1 VIQDQENG
9 KIELQNWEIVSVNPS
24 DKIWNWKDLFC
35 FWGNNIQSIIG
46 FSLIASLY
54 LVYNLNF
61 LVVLVGC
68 LIGSFFVYLFVNL
81 IGKPSQRHGIPF
93 PVFLRISMGI
103 NGARYVSLLRGL
115 IGIFMF
121 GVQTYFLSKSFSYL
135 IRIAFHLFDNTILDQ
150 DVFLMFYLGMNII
163 DWSAFVFALILQL
176 FLFSRGH
183 IFNRLFIN
191 FSAIIVYLG
200 LSLFLYIILSEN
212 YNDVSQSFKNL
223 LIFENFF
230 SKENI
235 LPIVTIAGTI
245 FAYFSIVIVNFGD
258 FSRYVKNEKEL
269 KIGNLSLILNLIIF
283 SLFSVLIVLGVDIIL
298 NKNLENI
305 DQILTN
311 PTDIIGKFDN
321 IFLSIIVLFF
331 ILFASASTNL
341 IANYVPS
348 QNALLNF
355 FPKALNLK
363 SSGKIIAVIGFF
375 IGIFWIPLLSQ
386 IGILSFV
393 DTVGAFFGPIFAI
406 AVVDYYLIKKEKLI
420 NKDIFS
426 SMPNSSYYYSGGWH
440 IKAIYSLFI
449 GFIFSASTIWN
460 VDLRFL
466 QSFSWLI
473 GALMSSITY
482 YLLANR

>member
-1 VIQDQENG
+1 MIQENN
-9 KIELQNWEIVSVNPS
+9 KTELQNWEIVSVNPS

-121 GVQTYFLSKSFSYL
+121 GVQTYFLSKSFGYL
-135 IRIAFHLFDNTILDQ
+135 IRIAFHLFDNTILNQ
-150 DVFLMFYLGMNII
+150 DIFLMFYLGMNII
-163 DWSAFVFALILQL
+163 DWSAFVFAIILQF

-183 IFNRLFIN
+183 HFNKLFIN
-191 FSAIIVYLG
+191 FSAMIVYFG
-200 LSLFLYIILSEN
+200 LSLFLIIVISEN
-212 YNDVSQSFKNL
+212 YNDVSQSFKDL

-230 SKENI
+230 SKKNI
-235 LPIVTIAGTI
+235 IPIITIAGTI

-269 KIGNLSLILNLIIF
+269 NLGNLSLILNLIIF
-283 SLFSVLIVLGVDIIL
+283 SLFSVLIVIGADIIL

-348 QNALLNF
+348 QNTLINF
-355 FPKALNLK
+355 FPKKLTLK
-363 SSGKIIAVIGFF
+363 SSGIIIIIIGFL
-375 IGIFWIPLLSQ
+375 IGIYWVPMLSQ

-393 DTVGAFFGPIFAI
+393 DTVGSFFGPIFGIAI
-406 AVVDYYLIKKEKLI
+406 VDYYLIKKGKLV

-426 SMPNSSYYYSGGWH
+426 SISNSTYYYSGGWH

-449 GFIFSASTIWN
+449 GFIFSVSTIWN

>member
-1 VIQDQENG
+1 MIQENS
-9 KIELQNWEIVSVNPS
+9 KTELQNWEIVSVNPS

-54 LVYNLNF
+54 LVYSLNF

-68 LIGSFFVYLFVNL
+68 LLGSFFVYLFVNL
-81 IGKPSQRHGIPF
+81 IGKPSQKHGIPF

-135 IRIAFHLFDNTILDQ
+135 IRIAFHLFDNTFLNQ
-150 DVFLMFYLGMNII
+150 DIFLIFYLGMNII
-163 DWSAFVFALILQL
+163 DWAAFVFAIILQF

-183 IFNRLFIN
+183 HFNKLFIN
-191 FSAIIVYLG
+191 FSAMIVYFGLTLFLIIV
-200 LSLFLYIILSEN
+200 ISEN
-212 YNDVSQSFKNL
+212 YNDLSQSFKDL

-230 SKENI
+230 SKKNI
-235 LPIVTIAGTI
+235 IPIITIAGTI

-269 KIGNLSLILNLIIF
+269 NLGNLSLILNLIIF
-283 SLFSVLIVLGVDIIL
+283 SLFSVLIVIGVDIIL
-298 NKNLENI
+298 NKNLE
-305 DQILTN
+305 DMDRILTN

-348 QNALLNF
+348 QNTLINF
-355 FPKALNLK
+355 FPKKLTLK
-363 SSGKIIAVIGFF
+363 SSGIIIIIIGFL
-375 IGIFWIPLLSQ
+375 IGIYWVPMLSQ

-393 DTVGAFFGPIFAI
+393 DTVGSFFGPIFGIAI
-406 AVVDYYLIKKEKLI
+406 VDYYLIKKGKLV

-426 SMPNSSYYYSGGWH
+426 SISNSTYYYSGGWH

>member
-1 VIQDQENG
+1 MIQENS
-9 KIELQNWEIVSVNPS
+9 KTELQNWEIVSVNPS

-61 LVVLVGC
+61 LVVLVGS
-68 LIGSFFVYLFVNL
+68 LVGSFFVYLFVNL

-135 IRIAFHLFDNTILDQ
+135 IRIAFHLFDNTFLNQ
-150 DVFLMFYLGMNII
+150 DVFLIFYLGMNII
-163 DWSAFVFALILQL
+163 DWSAFVFAIILQF

-183 IFNRLFIN
+183 HFNKLFIN
-191 FSAIIVYLG
+191 FSAMIVYFG
-200 LSLFLYIILSEN
+200 LSLFLIIVISEN
-212 YNDVSQSFKNL
+212 YNDVSQSFKDL

-230 SKENI
+230 SKKNI
-235 LPIVTIAGTI
+235 ISTITIAGTI

-269 KIGNLSLILNLIIF
+269 NLGNLSLILNLIIF
-283 SLFSVLIVLGVDIIL
+283 SLFSVLIVIGVDIIL
-298 NKNLENI
+298 NKNLE
-305 DQILTN
+305 DMDRILTN
-311 PTDIIGKFDN
+311 PTDIIGKFES
-321 IFLSIIVLFF
+321 IYLSIIVLFF

-348 QNALLNF
+348 QNTLINF
-355 FPKALNLK
+355 FPKKLTLK
-363 SSGKIIAVIGFF
+363 SSGIIIIIIGFL
-375 IGIFWIPLLSQ
+375 IGIYWVPLLSQ

-393 DTVGAFFGPIFAI
+393 DTVGSFFGPIFGIAI
-406 AVVDYYLIKKEKLI
+406 VDYYLIKKGKLV

-426 SMPNSSYYYSGGWH
+426 SISNSTYYYSGGWH

-449 GFIFSASTIWN
+449 GFIFSVSTIWN